1 MFDKNLQG
9 RITWL
14 LLASNCFRRPR
25 MGVGNLWWFQDFF
38 LVLVC
43 LHVLLALLATAP
55 AAAADDE
62 EGYEDGNDAQSDLPS
77 FATLSDAEVD
87 EKALGFN
94 S

>member
-1 MFDKNLQG
+1 
-9 RITWL
+9 
-14 LLASNCFRRPR
+14 
-25 MGVGNLWWFQDFF
+25 MGVGNLWLFQVFF
-38 LVLVC
+38 LFLVC

>member
-1 MFDKNLQG
+1 
-9 RITWL
+9 
-14 LLASNCFRRPR
+14 
-25 MGVGNLWWFQDFF
+25 MGVGNLWLFQAFL

-77 FATLSDAEVD
+77 FATISDAEV
-87 EKALGFN
+87 
-94 S
+94 